1 MSFLG
6 CCRPNKSVG
15 VLPPDAVSSAGASS
29 SESDEDK
36 ARRKAADAA
45 RKTLDGGG
53 EPNGAAAAEDIPE
66 GPGVEFEV
74 NVRAGNGMT
83 FKVSV
88 AENMKINDLH
98 SQISRLLGEGEC
110 PVYAIRL
117 IYKTKVLSHS
127 PSDRLRDFGIVP
139 PGAGDPKPQLQLVV
153 VRGSTRALLVGARAR
168 RRPFVSLR
176 PRASPTRR
184 RLSSLPPPHRPA
196 LGQRAPL
203 GFGRGRASCA
213 HMPIA
218 CRPSPAQVRDGAAP
232 KVEVPRVVVQV
243 EKQPSSWR
251 RRASWDPQKE
261 KSRSR
266 G

>member
-1 MSFLG
+1 VSGWLWNPGSFSCSPGWGEPPRGAMSFLG

-139 PGAGDPKPQLQLVV
+139 PGASDPKPQLQLVV
-153 VRGSTRALLVGARAR
+153 
-168 RRPFVSLR
+168 
-176 PRASPTRR
+176 
-184 RLSSLPPPHRPA
+184 
-196 LGQRAPL
+196 
-203 GFGRGRASCA
+203 
-213 HMPIA
+213 
-218 CRPSPAQVRDGAAP
+218 VRDGAAP